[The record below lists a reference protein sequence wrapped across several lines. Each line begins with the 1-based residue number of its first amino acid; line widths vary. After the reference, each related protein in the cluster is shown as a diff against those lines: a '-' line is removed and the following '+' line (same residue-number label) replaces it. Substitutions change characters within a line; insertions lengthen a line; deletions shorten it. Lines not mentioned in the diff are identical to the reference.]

1 MRLKKNTG
9 QRCSVF
15 FFILRLSG
23 GSILRGRAPA
33 RAAAQ
38 PCRTAQNTVQ
48 TRAPLYGPLRILL
61 PTDLSTKISLHIA
74 FDIGDIRLGRLPDIE
89 AASS

>member
-1 MRLKKNTG
+1 MLG
-9 QRCSVF
+9 VLFYPASVW
-15 FFILRLSG
+15 REYPSRTRSRSG
-23 GSILRGRAPA
+23 RGAA
-33 RAAAQ
+33 VHRAAQ
-38 PCRTAQNTVQ
+38 DTAQ